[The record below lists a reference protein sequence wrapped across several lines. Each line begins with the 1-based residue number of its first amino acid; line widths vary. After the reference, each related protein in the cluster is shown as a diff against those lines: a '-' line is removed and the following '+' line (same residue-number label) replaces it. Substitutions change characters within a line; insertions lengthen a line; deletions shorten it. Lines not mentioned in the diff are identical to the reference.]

1 MDFTVELKFFGN
13 GTPAQQFKLL
23 SAPGSSE
30 DREKRPMYLVV
41 KGRLR
46 RRLIVSV
53 PNPSDNPRI
62 LHTCPS
68 YISSNSDGYRVRG
81 NDVPGADTLV
91 GFLKLTPSC
100 Q

>member
-1 MDFTVELKFFGN
+1 MDFTVELKFLGN
-13 GTPAQQFKLL
+13 GTPAQHLDIL
-23 SAPGSSE
+23 SAPRSTE

-53 PNPSDNPRI
+53 PNPSNNPRI
-62 LHTCPS
+62 LHTCPFC
-68 YISSNSDGYRVRG
+68 ISSNSDEYRVRG
-81 NDVPGADTLV
+81 DDVPGADTLV